1 MKTRML
7 VAAAAGA
14 AAAIAAGATGIGWA
28 STHSGPAA
36 SARASTASGDVYF
49 DAFKDVDTLTGS
61 PSSPT
66 VVTSTSVLAAGNYL
80 ITAKVIAAGRERSFA
95 RAVCQLRYPG
105 WSGSIATTDQS
116 AATVGTRNGAAED
129 QTLSL
134 EWAAS
139 FTTAGRVSLV
149 CWPEN
154 QAGAAPSLTD
164 GSLAVLPVA
173 SVAP

>member
-1 MKTRML
+1 MKTRTL
-7 VAAAAGA
+7 AAAAAGA
-14 AAAIAAGATGIGWA
+14 AAAVAIGATGLGWA
-28 STHSGPAA
+28 STHAPAS
-36 SARASTASGDVYF
+36 SARALTDSGDVHF

-66 VVTSTSVLAAGNYL
+66 VVAETSVLPVGSYL
-80 ITAKVIAAGRERSFA
+80 VHAKVIAAGRDHAFA

-105 WSGSIATTDQS
+105 WSGSIADTDQA

-134 EWAAS
+134 LWA
-139 FTTAGRVSLV
+139 TTFSTSGRVSLV

-154 QAGAAPSLTD
+154 QTGAAPSLTD
-164 GSLAVLPVA
+164 GSLAVLPVS